1 MNGLRHIVLLL
12 GMGIFFAQD
21 PLNWT
26 DNPGDYEFTAT
37 ISGAV
42 IVIDGEQLG
51 DEDDMFA
58 AFDDDSNVRDLAIQ
72 LFPSFGPYQDT
83 PVYEM
88 QMDL

>member
-21 PLNWT
+21 PPNWT
-26 DNPGDYEFTAT
+26 DNPGAYEFTAT

-51 DEDDMFA
+51 DDGDIFA
-58 AFDDDSNVRDLAIQ
+58 AFDDDGNVRGLAIQ
-72 LFPSFGPYQDT
+72 LFPPFGPYAGT
-83 PVYEM
+83 TVY
-88 QMDL
+88 

>member
-12 GMGIFFAQD
+12 GMGIFFAEGPPD
-21 PLNWT
+21 WT

-37 ISGAV
+37 ISGV
-42 IVIDGEQLG
+42 IILNNGEQMG
-51 DEDDMFA
+51 DEGDLFA
-58 AFDDDSNVRDLAIQ
+58 AFDDDGNVRDLAIQ
-72 LFPSFGPYQDT
+72 LFPSFGPYQDS